1 MNEISDS
8 RRFELL
14 FRIGLLLT
22 LMVGYGIYSN
32 FDNLKWYFIDWKT
45 YHQTIGHIVSSNVEG
60 QGIHGGW
67 RFYITYNYKV
77 GNQEFLSNRV
87 HFGYQAMANPSYA
100 ESYVEKYPAGKQVTV
115 FYAENNPQNS
125 VLEPDVKW
133 NGLLEMYLLLMLVP
147 IAIFGL
153 AGYFFNKS
161 RQQNSTVIHANH

>member
-1 MNEISDS
+1 MNKINDS

-67 RFYITYNYKV
+67 RFY
-77 GNQEFLSNRV
+77 
-87 HFGYQAMANPSYA
+87 GYQAMANPSYA